1 MKFNRQTLLRLGVL
15 AAAVA
20 LYSGAARAEDD
31 EATST
36 TRIKF
41 SDPSKP
47 GTLKADLPWADLHVI
62 GTNGSDV
69 VVTSTLN
76 QHGKK
81 EERPDGL
88 RRLDEDVSF
97 DLLEKNN
104 VVTISIFGET
114 AWAQPGAE
122 FKIEVPHN
130 TSLVLRTQSG
140 GDLVVENI
148 DGDIEITSMNG
159 EVSLREIGSSAVVNT
174 MNGEINAVF
183 KTAPVKPVSFSSM
196 NGEISVR
203 LPADTKANLRMRSH
217 NGAILTDFAEGVL
230 KTKSENGHVRSAD
243 APPAPE
249 AAETP
254 EPPEAPAP
262 VAAATPEAERDA
274 AHAARDAKRA
284 AERAMRD
291 AQRAMLT
298 AGHNLHLPPLPPFG
312 GKSVNGTLNGG
323 GVEIQLSTMNG
334 AITLRQAK

>member
-1 MKFNRQTLLRLGVL
+1 MKAQTLLRLGALV
-15 AAAVA
+15 AAVA
-20 LYSGAARAEDD
+20 FTSGAARAD
-31 EATST
+31 EEEGTST

-41 SDPSKP
+41 SDPAKP
-47 GTLKADLPWADLHVI
+47 GTLKADLPWADLHVT
-62 GTNGSDV
+62 GTNGNEV

-104 VVTISIFGET
+104 VVSISIFGET
-114 AWAQPGAE
+114 SWAQPGAE

-140 GDLVVENI
+140 GDLTVENI
-148 DGDIEITSMNG
+148 DGDIEINSMNG
-159 EVSLREIGSSAVVNT
+159 EVTLREIGSSAVVNT

-196 NGEISVR
+196 NGEISLK
-203 LPADTKANLRMRSH
+203 LPGDTKANLRMRSH
-217 NGAILTDFAEGVL
+217 NGAILTDFAEGIL
-230 KTKSENGHVRSAD
+230 KTKSENTGHVRSAD
-243 APPAPE
+243 APEAPE
-249 AAETP
+249 AAEA
-254 EPPEAPAP
+254 PEAPVAP
-262 VAAATPEAERDA
+262 VAAVSVDSQTERDA

-291 AQRAMLT
+291 AQRAVLAS
-298 AGHNLHLPPLPPFG
+298 AGHNLHFPPLPPFG
-312 GKSVNGTLNGG
+312 GKSVVGTLNGG
-323 GVEIQLSTMNG
+323 GIDIQLSTMNG
-334 AITLRQAK
+334 AITIRQSK